1 MNITKSF
8 GKLAAVITLALSA
21 FGSANAAV
29 TTIASGMNG
38 SSLVTIGGTVSATNL
53 QYRTGTGGA
62 WGRVPTTSAPGVSGP
77 AATGIQN
84 PYAVNPAPAYA
95 AALPGSEWLSPYM
108 NTTAKTPSSVAPAGY
123 YDYKTRFSIASVQQG
138 LSGKFL
144 SDDTVT
150 SVLIDG
156 HAISFTNGSP
166 SWSSP
171 GTFGFAAGAF
181 SAGVHTLEFI
191 VYNATQ
197 GTTGLDFNGV
207 LSPEPATIVAFA
219 IAFLCIGVMM
229 IRARK
234 RDASSV
240 VTA

>member
-1 MNITKSF
+1 MSITKSF
-8 GKLAAVITLALSA
+8 GKLAAVVALALSA
-21 FGSANAAV
+21 FSSAHAV
-29 TTIASGMNG
+29 TTTIASGING
-38 SSLVTIGGTVSATNL
+38 NSLVTIGQTVSATNI
-53 QYRTGTGGA
+53 QYRVGTTGLFGL
-62 WGRVPTTSAPGVSGP
+62 VPTTNAPGVNGP
-77 AATGIQN
+77 ASSPPQH
-84 PYAVNPAPAYA
+84 PYAVNPATGYA
-95 AALPGSEWLSPYM
+95 AALPGSEWLSPYKE
-108 NTTAKTPSSVAPAGY
+108 TATSKPSSIAPAGY
-123 YDYKTRFSIASVQQG
+123 YDYKTRFTIANLQQG

-144 SDDTVT
+144 SDDSVT
-150 SVLIDG
+150 NVLIDG

-191 VYNATQ
+191 VYNATS

-219 IAFLCIGVMM
+219 IAFLCIGAMM

-234 RDASSV
+234 RDTSSV

>member
-1 MNITKSF
+1 MNITKSL

-38 SSLVTIGGTVSATNL
+38 ASLVTIGGTVSATTI
-53 QYRTGTGGA
+53 QYRAGTSGPY
-62 WGRVPTTSAPGVSGP
+62 GRVATTNVPGVSGP
-77 AATGIQN
+77 AATGPQN
-84 PYAVNPAPAYA
+84 PFAVNPGAGYA
-95 AALPGSEWLSPYM
+95 AALPGSEWLSPYEV
-108 NTTAKTPSSVAPAGY
+108 TATKVPSSVAAAGY
-123 YDYKTRFSIASVQQG
+123 YDYKTRFNVGANQG

-144 SDDTVT
+144 SDDSVVG
-150 SVLIDG
+150 VLIDG

-171 GTFGFAAGAF
+171 GTFGFASGAF

-191 VYNATQ
+191 VFNATS
-197 GTTGLDFNGV
+197 GTTGLDFKGV

-219 IAFLCIGVMM
+219 IAFLCIGAMM
-229 IRARK
+229 VRARK
-234 RDASSV
+234 RETSSI